1 MGEEELYPLSER
13 RGEDGLLRYF
23 AFGVRGGVGRTVLY
37 LIVDLI
43 AGLDLM
49 GKQDLFLCASLG

>member
-1 MGEEELYPLSER
+1 MYPLSER
-13 RGEDGLLRYF
+13 RGEDGLPRYF

-37 LIVDLI
+37 LIVDLM

-49 GKQDLFLCASLG
+49 GKKDLFLCTSLG

>member
-1 MGEEELYPLSER
+1 MYPLSER

-23 AFGVRGGVGRTVLY
+23 GLRGGVGRTVLY
-37 LIVDLI
+37 LIVDLM

-49 GKQDLFLCASLG
+49 AKKDLFLCASLG